1 MIPILA
7 QFAIPNGVIFFSLA
21 LIFGLYMAWNIG
33 ANDVANAMGTSVGSG
48 ALTIKQ
54 AVMIA
59 AVMELAG
66 AVLVGMHV
74 TDTVRK
80 GIFDP
85 SVFEPT
91 QLVLGFLAAL
101 LAAAVWLQVAT
112 YFGWPVSTT
121 HSIVGA
127 VVGVGAVIG
136 GMDVINWP
144 KVFEIVMS
152 WVTSPLCGGVVSF
165 LVFRLIQKRIIDQKH
180 PLRQAYKLTPYL
192 VFYVGFVLSLVMVF
206 KGLKN
211 LKLHLDLPT
220 AALVSF
226 AVGALF
232 FTVAV
237 VWLKRLKQRN
247 ELERKERGIELTGE
261 EDGGLPFQRKDSDA
275 PELRPALVEGSEIP
289 TKRWEHRR
297 RFEFE
302 KVEGIFGF
310 LMILSACFLAFAHGA
325 NDVAN
330 AIGPVAAVVDIVRS
344 GEIAAKSQVPIW
356 ILLLGGI
363 GIVVGLATWGYKVI
377 ETIGKKITE
386 LTPSR
391 GFAAN
396 IGAATTIVL
405 ASRMGFPISTTHTL
419 IGAVLGIG
427 FARGIGSLNLRVI
440 RDIIASWL
448 ITIPAGAGLAIVF
461 YHFLNMVF

>member
-7 QFAIPNGVIFFSLA
+7 QFAIPNGAIFFSLA

-211 LKLHLDLPT
+211 FKLHLDLPT

-226 AVGALF
+226 VVGALF

-237 VWLKRLKQRN
+237 VWLKRLKKRN

-261 EDGGLPFQRKDSDA
+261 EDEGLPFQRKDSDA

-289 TKRWEHRR
+289 TKSWEHRR

-302 KVEGIFGF
+302 KVEGMFGF

-405 ASRMGFPISTTHTL
+405 ASRMRFPISTTHTL

>member
-1 MIPILA
+1 
-7 QFAIPNGVIFFSLA
+7 
-21 LIFGLYMAWNIG
+21 
-33 ANDVANAMGTSVGSG
+33 
-48 ALTIKQ
+48 
-54 AVMIA
+54 
-59 AVMELAG
+59 
-66 AVLVGMHV
+66 
-74 TDTVRK
+74 
-80 GIFDP
+80 
-85 SVFEPT
+85 
-91 QLVLGFLAAL
+91 
-101 LAAAVWLQVAT
+101 
-112 YFGWPVSTT
+112 
-121 HSIVGA
+121 
-127 VVGVGAVIG
+127 
-136 GMDVINWP
+136 
-144 KVFEIVMS
+144 
-152 WVTSPLCGGVVSF
+152 
-165 LVFRLIQKRIIDQKH
+165 
-180 PLRQAYKLTPYL
+180 
-192 VFYVGFVLSLVMVF
+192 MVF

-220 AALVSF
+220 SALVSF
-226 AVGALF
+226 VVGALF

-237 VWLKRLKQRN
+237 VWLKNFKQRN

-261 EDGGLPFQRKDSDA
+261 EDEGLPFQRKDSDA

>member
-1 MIPILA
+1 MIPIFA
-7 QFAIPNGVIFFSLA
+7 DFAIPHGMVFFWLA
-21 LIFGLYMAWNIG
+21 IGFGAYMAWNIG

-48 ALTIKQ
+48 SLTIKQ
-54 AVMIA
+54 AVIIA

-85 SVFEPT
+85 AAFDPG

-101 LAAAVWLQVAT
+101 LAASVWLQVAT
-112 YFGWPVSTT
+112 FFGWPVSTT

-127 VVGVGAVIG
+127 VVGVGTIIG
-136 GMDVINWP
+136 GTDVIQWK

-152 WVTSPLCGGVVSF
+152 WVTSPLCGGLVSYLLF
-165 LVFRLIQKRIIDQKH
+165 LLIQRKILDQKD
-180 PLRQAYKLTPYL
+180 PLKQAYRLTPYL
-192 VFYVGFVLSLVMVF
+192 VFYVGFVLSMVMVF

-211 LKLHLDLPT
+211 LKLDLGFQ
-220 AALVSF
+220 AALLVSIGVGVIF
-226 AVGALF
+226 FILATVLLKKLAVRYEKDWVALKDANPE
-232 FTVAV
+232 V
-237 VWLKRLKQRN
+237 
-247 ELERKERGIELTGE
+247 LERKPESDAEEWGE
-261 EDGGLPFQRKDSDA
+261 E
-275 PELRPALVEGSEIP
+275 
-289 TKRWEHRR
+289 R

-302 KVEGIFGF
+302 RVEAIFGF

-330 AIGPVAAVVDIVRS
+330 AIGPVAAVVDIVQS
-344 GEIAAKSQVPIW
+344 GQVSPKAQVPIW
-356 ILLLGGI
+356 ILLLGGA
-363 GIVVGLATWGYKVI
+363 GIVIGLATWGYRVI

-386 LTPSR
+386 LTPTR

-427 FARGIGSLNLRVI
+427 LARGVGSLNFKVI
-440 RDIIASWL
+440 RDILLSWL
-448 ITIPAGAGLAIVF
+448 ITIPAGAGLAILF
-461 YHFLNMVF
+461 YYILRSFFG

>member
-1 MIPILA
+1 MIPMLA
-7 QFAIPNGVIFFSLA
+7 DFAIPNGAIFFSLA

-48 ALTIKQ
+48 SLTIKQ
-54 AVMIA
+54 AVLIA

-85 SVFEPT
+85 SIFEPT
-91 QLVLGFLAAL
+91 QLVIGFLAAL

-127 VVGVGAVIG
+127 VVGVGAAIG
-136 GMDVINWP
+136 GASVINWG

-152 WVTSPLCGGVVSF
+152 WVTSPLCGGIVSF
-165 LVFRLIQKRIIDQKH
+165 LVFRLIQKRILDQKH
-180 PLRQAYKLTPYL
+180 PLRQAYRITPFL
-192 VFYVGFVLSLVMVF
+192 VFYVGFVLSMVMVF

-211 LKLHLDLPT
+211 LKLDLGLQM
-220 AALVSF
+220 ALLVSVL
-226 AVGALF
+226 VGSLF
-232 FTVAV
+232 FGVAT
-237 VWLKRLKQRN
+237 VWLKKLKVKI
-247 ELERKERGIELTGE
+247 EREREERGIELTGTDDE
-261 EDGGLPFQRKDSDA
+261 GLPFQRKDRED

-330 AIGPVAAVVDIVRS
+330 AIGPVAAIVDIVQT
-344 GEIAAKSQVPIW
+344 GEISAKSQVPIW
-356 ILLLGGI
+356 ILFLGGI
-363 GIVVGLATWGYKVI
+363 GIVIGLATWGYRVI

-427 FARGIGSLNLRVI
+427 FARGVGSLNLRVV
-440 RDIIASWL
+440 RDIVMSWL
-448 ITIPAGAGLAIVF
+448 ITIPAGAGFAILF
-461 YHFLNMVF
+461 YYIIRGIF

>member
-1 MIPILA
+1 MRLLELELSSEGNRIFMMPIFA
-7 QFAIPNGVIFFSLA
+7 EFAIPNGMIFFVLA
-21 LIFGLYMAWNIG
+21 LGFGLYMAWNIG

-54 AVMIA
+54 AVIIA

-85 SVFEPT
+85 AAFEPT

-127 VVGVGAVIG
+127 VVGVGVIIG
-136 GMDVINWP
+136 GADVISWT

-152 WVTSPLCGGVVSF
+152 WVTSPLCGGVVSYLLF
-165 LVFRLIQKRIIDQKH
+165 ILIQKRIIDQEH
-180 PLRQAYKLTPYL
+180 PLRQAYRVTPFL
-192 VFYVGFVLSLVMVF
+192 VFYVGFVLSMVMVF

-211 LKLHLDLPT
+211 LKLDLDLKE
-220 AALVSF
+220 
-226 AVGALF
+226 
-232 FTVAV
+232 AV
-237 VWLKRLKQRN
+237 VVSVGVGVVFYGIAVAWLKSIKQRN
-247 ELERKERGIELTGE
+247 DHDFQALETSGADGLVVD
-261 EDGGLPFQRKDSDA
+261 EDRA
-275 PELRPALVEGSEIP
+275 RA
-289 TKRWEHRR
+289 
-297 RFEFE
+297 FEFE

-330 AIGPVAAVVDIVRS
+330 AIGPVAAVVDIVQT
-344 GEIAAKSQVPIW
+344 GEIASKSQVPIW
-356 ILLLGGI
+356 ILLLGGV

-427 FARGIGSLNLRVI
+427 CARGIGSLNFKVI
-440 RDIIASWL
+440 RDIFASWL
-448 ITIPAGAGLAIVF
+448 ITIPAGAGLAIMF
-461 YHFLNMVF
+461 YYILNAIF

>member
-1 MIPILA
+1 MFLIPMFA
-7 QFAIPNGVIFFSLA
+7 DFAIPNGMFFFVMA
-21 LIFGLYMAWNIG
+21 LGFGLYMAWNIG

-48 ALTIKQ
+48 SLTIKQ
-54 AVMIA
+54 AVIIA

-85 SVFEPT
+85 AAFEPT

-127 VVGVGAVIG
+127 VVGVGVIIG
-136 GMDVINWP
+136 GVDVISWS

-152 WVTSPLCGGVVSF
+152 WVTSPLCGGIVAYLLFV
-165 LVFRLIQKRIIDQKH
+165 LIQKKIIDQEH
-180 PLRQAYKLTPYL
+180 PLKQAYRITPFL
-192 VFYVGFVLSLVMVF
+192 VFYVGFVLSMVMVF

-211 LKLHLDLPT
+211 LKLDLGLKE
-220 AALVSF
+220 AALVS
-226 AVGALF
+226 VGVGIVFYA
-232 FTVAV
+232 VAV
-237 VWLKRLKQRN
+237 AWLKKLRQKNDLEYEALNGSTSEPEADPGDRN
-247 ELERKERGIELTGE
+247 
-261 EDGGLPFQRKDSDA
+261 
-275 PELRPALVEGSEIP
+275 
-289 TKRWEHRR
+289 R

-330 AIGPVAAVVDIVRS
+330 AIGPVAAVVDIVQT
-344 GEIAAKSQVPIW
+344 GEIASESNVPIW
-356 ILLLGGI
+356 ILLLGGV

-427 FARGIGSLNLRVI
+427 CARGIGSLNFKVV
-440 RDIIASWL
+440 RDIFASWL
-448 ITIPAGAGLAIVF
+448 ITIPAGAGLAIMF
-461 YHFLNMVF
+461 YFILDGIF

>member
-1 MIPILA
+1 MNMIPMLA
-7 QFAIPNGVIFFSLA
+7 EFAIPNGMFFFIMA
-21 LIFGLYMAWNIG
+21 LGFGLYMAWNIG

-54 AVMIA
+54 AVIIA
-59 AVMELAG
+59 AIMELAG

-85 SVFEPT
+85 AAFEPT

-127 VVGVGAVIG
+127 VVGVGVIIG
-136 GMDVINWP
+136 GGDVISWT

-152 WVTSPLCGGVVSF
+152 WVTSPLCGGIVAYLLFV
-165 LVFRLIQKRIIDQKH
+165 LIQKKIIDQEH
-180 PLRQAYKLTPYL
+180 PLKQAYRVTPFL
-192 VFYVGFVLSLVMVF
+192 VFYVGFVLSMVMVF

-211 LKLHLDLPT
+211 LKLDLDLKG
-220 AALVSF
+220 AMLVSGV
-226 AVGALF
+226 VGIIF
-232 FTVAV
+232 YGVAV
-237 VWLKRLKQRN
+237 AWLKNLRAKNDQ
-247 ELERKERGIELTGE
+247 EYQALENAGTSS
-261 EDGGLPFQRKDSDA
+261 DSDA
-275 PELRPALVEGSEIP
+275 VDSED
-289 TKRWEHRR
+289 RAR

-330 AIGPVAAVVDIVRS
+330 AIGPVAAVVDIVQT
-344 GEIAAKSQVPIW
+344 GEIATKSQVPIW
-356 ILLLGGI
+356 ILLLGGV
-363 GIVVGLATWGYKVI
+363 GIVIGLATWGYKVI

-427 FARGIGSLNLRVI
+427 CARGIGSLNFKVI
-440 RDIIASWL
+440 RDIFASWL
-448 ITIPAGAGLAIVF
+448 ITIPAGAGLAIAF
-461 YHFLNMVF
+461 YYLLDFAF